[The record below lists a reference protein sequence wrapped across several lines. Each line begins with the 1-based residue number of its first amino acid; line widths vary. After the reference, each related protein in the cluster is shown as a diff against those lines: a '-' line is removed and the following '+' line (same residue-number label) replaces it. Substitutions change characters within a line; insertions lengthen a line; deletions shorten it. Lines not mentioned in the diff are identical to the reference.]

1 MTAVFDTLHLT
12 DEFKAAGFSENEARA
27 LAEKFRAMTSEH
39 LVTKEYLD
47 YKLSNLEY
55 RLINKI
61 VLTNIGTVIA
71 SVTILRLL
79 LGADG

>member
-1 MTAVFDTLHLT
+1 MATAFDTLHLA
-12 DEFKAAGFSENEARA
+12 DEFKAAGFSENEARV
-27 LAEKFRAMTSEH
+27 LADKLRSMASDH

-61 VLTNIGTVIA
+61 VLTNIGTVVA
-71 SVTILRLL
+71 TVTILRFLL
-79 LGADG
+79 SAG